1 MAERPR
7 LAGSGRLIL
16 ASASA
21 ARAAMLET
29 AGLVFERR
37 GVAVDEAELKA
48 ALRAEG
54 ANADA
59 VALAL
64 AELKAGRVSA
74 GVPGA
79 FVIGADQMLV
89 EGGRWL
95 DKPESRAAAAD
106 QLRSLRGKSHRLV
119 SAVAVF
125 RDGQRLW
132 GTVDG
137 ATLLMRDFSD
147 AFLERYLDAAGPAV
161 TGAVGAYHLEGLGA
175 QLFRRV
181 DGDYFTVLG
190 LPLLPLL
197 DFLRGHDIVPT

>member
-1 MAERPR
+1 MAERGK
-7 LAGSGRLIL
+7 LAGSGRLVL

-21 ARAAMLET
+21 ARAAMLEA

-37 GVAVDEAELKA
+37 AAAVDEAEMKA
-48 ALRAEG
+48 AMRAEG
-54 ANADA
+54 ADA
-59 VALAL
+59 EATALAL
-64 AELKAGRVSA
+64 AELKAGRVSD

-95 DKPESRAAAAD
+95 DKPGSRAAAAL

-119 SAVAVF
+119 SAAAVF

-132 GTVDG
+132 GTVDR

-147 AFLERYLDAAGPAV
+147 SFLERYLDAAGPAV
-161 TGAVGAYHLEGLGA
+161 TGSVGAYQLEGLGA

-197 DFLRGHDIVPT
+197 DFLRGHDIVPA